1 MARKRK
7 TDEDL
12 LLEHREAVRERI
24 SYWKDLNENGGSDP
38 GWPDGTNMNLVRNH
52 VIHHKRGIVEV
63 CERNGWP
70 PPDECYLPTPPKVSD
85 GHMASLGQKERV
97 ERLRQYGHELTTGEI
112 EYDESQM
119 EMAGT
124 SQGT

>member
-7 TDEDL
+7 TDGDL

-24 SYWKDLNENGGSDP
+24 SCWKNLNENGGSDP
-38 GWPDGTNMNLVRNH
+38 AWPDGMNMNLVRNH
-52 VIHHKRGIVEV
+52 VISYKREIVEA

-70 PPDECYLPTPPKVSD
+70 LPDECYLPTPPKVSND
-85 GHMASLGQKERV
+85 HMASLGQKERV
-97 ERLRQYGHELTTGEI
+97 ERLRQHGHGLTTGKI

-124 SQGT
+124 